1 MADEETDI
9 LIDSLMVSVG
19 STNFAP
25 RSFHLNDEA
34 NLNNYA
40 ADFARRQV
48 GVFNAD
54 LSRSRLGSLHE

>member
-1 MADEETDI
+1 
-9 LIDSLMVSVG
+9 MVSVG
-19 STNFAP
+19 STNFVP
-25 RSFHLNDEA
+25 CSFHLNYEA
-34 NLNNYA
+34 NLNNCA